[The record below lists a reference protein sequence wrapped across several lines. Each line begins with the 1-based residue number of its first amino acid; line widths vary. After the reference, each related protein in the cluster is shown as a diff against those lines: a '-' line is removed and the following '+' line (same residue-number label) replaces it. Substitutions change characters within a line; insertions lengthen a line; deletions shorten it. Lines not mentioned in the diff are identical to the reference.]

1 MVAAASRRCSL
12 ENKCGDG
19 WLIAAVNNAI
29 ILLDGKTGATIWL
42 IPTNLFFVWTLRKL
56 SFEVAF
62 QE

>member
-1 MVAAASRRCSL
+1 L